1 MYWAVVVI
9 FDYFV
14 EYFGYIGV
22 DGDSM
27 VLISYVYYEWDVIN
41 VFWNGDWVF
50 FGDGN
55 GISFIFLAIIDV
67 VVYEFMYGII

>member
-1 MYWAVVVI
+1 
-9 FDYFV
+9 
-14 EYFGYIGV
+14 
-22 DGDSM
+22 M